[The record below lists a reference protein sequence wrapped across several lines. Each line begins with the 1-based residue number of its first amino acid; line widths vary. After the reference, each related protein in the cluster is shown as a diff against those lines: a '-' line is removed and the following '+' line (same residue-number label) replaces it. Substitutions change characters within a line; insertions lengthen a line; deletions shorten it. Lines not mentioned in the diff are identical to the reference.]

1 MHLAR
6 LLAPAFLALTACG
19 TAEAARNPKN
29 SVLLSNVKS
38 LTLRNGQKTSARRV
52 SPIPQLTCIGGD
64 AKGLYEVDVMRC
76 KNAGADY
83 DDENIQ
89 WTCQASLPEEFKLGS
104 TDVVCEGY
112 DSPDDPYILKGSC
125 GVEYRLM
132 LTSKGLDKYGHRKG
146 SWGGGGGSSGGDDV
160 SQGISVLFW
169 LIFLGVV
176 IWMLFKAC
184 VVGGGN
190 SRDPNTWTGPRF
202 DGGGGG
208 GGGGWGG
215 PGDDD
220 PPPPYTPRSPY
231 NYGRKSYP
239 STNADNQ
246 GWRPGFWSGAL
257 GGAAAGYYAGNR
269 GNRGDSTRGGGL
281 WGNNAGEG
289 SSGTYRGPSSPSPST
304 TRHESTGF
312 GDTRRR

>member
-1 MHLAR
+1 M
-6 LLAPAFLALTACG
+6 PISSFLALAASQS
-19 TAEAARNPKN
+19 AEAARNPKN

-76 KNAGADY
+76 KNAGSDY

-104 TDVVCEGY
+104 TDVICEGY

-132 LTSKGLDKYGHRKG
+132 LTSQGLEKYGNRKG
-146 SWGGGGGSSGGDDV
+146 SWGSGGGSSEGDQV

-169 LIFLGVV
+169 VIFLGVV
-176 IWMLFKAC
+176 IWMIFKAC
-184 VVGGGN
+184 IVGGGS

-202 DGGGGG
+202 DGGGG

-220 PPPPYTPRSPY
+220 PPPPYTPRPPY

-239 STNADNQ
+239 SNDTGNQ

-257 GGAAAGYYAGNR
+257 GGAAAGYYAGGR
-269 GNRGDSTRGGGL
+269 GNRGNSTRGSGMF
-281 WGNNAGEG
+281 GNNAGEG